1 MSEFTYILRIGN
13 TTKLVCFGKI
23 SKQTQETLIY
33 SDNTIKRDD
42 NFSYSNE
49 HLFQIVLA
57 NSFHAFADVHIFKIM
72 TF

>member
-1 MSEFTYILRIGN
+1 MMSEFTWILRIGN
-13 TTKLVCFGKI
+13 TTKLVCVGKI

-42 NFSYSNE
+42 NFSNA

-57 NSFHAFADVHIFKIM
+57 SSFHAFADVHVFKIM